1 MERFRINHGNMFSK
15 YDSGSLSRSMDK
27 QISIA
32 INRLSDDYI
41 LNVNEEDFIQ
51 YLIDEYTLY
60 MPVIHFDDVRIETRK
75 VSVDPEFF
83 PRYWGVQ
90 ESMVRTMVRYIIPI
104 SGDYNILY
112 FCPSTLLSSGS
123 GNFHVG
129 TTEIY
134 KDILAIN
141 DDADQVKQDFES
153 SKDSCI
159 KMLGYLENDVRAY
172 NSSLPDKARRYFVSR
187 KEKIKKEN
195 AFIIN
200 LGVPTSS
207 QVKSL
212 KTYAVPTVSHRFI
225 PPKIKNNIKKV
236 QSITP
241 VMDMAKYAS
250 ILESLQTVGQT
261 YEKLPNVTRGMGEET
276 LRDLFLAQIQTSF
289 KSDTAI
295 AEAFNKNGKTD
306 IMVKHGDGVLFVAE
320 CRFWKGKQGLH
331 DAISQ
336 LLSYLTWRDTK
347 TALLIFVRNTT
358 MSTAINGVKENV
370 TSHEN
375 YKSTSAPKGET
386 WFNYIFTM
394 PNDSDREVF
403 LAVQIFDFN
412 ITKQ

>member
-159 KMLGYLENDVRAY
+159 KMLGIWRMMCAHIIVPYQIKPDVILSPGKKKLKKKTLSSSTLAY
-172 NSSLPDKARRYFVSR
+172 RHHR
-187 KEKIKKEN
+187 K
-195 AFIIN
+195 
-200 LGVPTSS
+200 
-207 QVKSL
+207 
-212 KTYAVPTVSHRFI
+212 
-225 PPKIKNNIKKV
+225 
-236 QSITP
+236 
-241 VMDMAKYAS
+241 
-250 ILESLQTVGQT
+250 
-261 YEKLPNVTRGMGEET
+261 
-276 LRDLFLAQIQTSF
+276 
-289 KSDTAI
+289 
-295 AEAFNKNGKTD
+295 
-306 IMVKHGDGVLFVAE
+306 
-320 CRFWKGKQGLH
+320 
-331 DAISQ
+331 
-336 LLSYLTWRDTK
+336 
-347 TALLIFVRNTT
+347 
-358 MSTAINGVKENV
+358 
-370 TSHEN
+370 
-375 YKSTSAPKGET
+375 
-386 WFNYIFTM
+386 
-394 PNDSDREVF
+394 
-403 LAVQIFDFN
+403 
-412 ITKQ
+412 